1 MVCSFLAM
9 KTLIQIPI
17 GLTKIIFNDFL
28 ISNKN
33 VGFIMDLVNSIIIF
47 DLRSSFA
54 TFELLKSVKFLI
66 HAVVQ
71 NLDSKHFHS
80 NALSIQNY
88 IVVTVTWFLH
98 WSCILWKM
106 VSLKIIVFWKLYHER
121 NNIHFSHHYK
131 LVKTGNFFWIYKA
144 IEK

>member
-1 MVCSFLAM
+1 M

-66 HAVVQ
+66 HAAVQ

-80 NALSIQNY
+80 NTLSIQNY

-98 WSCILWKM
+98 
-106 VSLKIIVFWKLYHER
+106 
-121 NNIHFSHHYK
+121 
-131 LVKTGNFFWIYKA
+131 
-144 IEK
+144 